1 MADLAFF
8 AISTQPWRESD
19 LQSNLRDYYSKSGSP
34 LHSGGT
40 VEQTQYC
47 YYGLLPAVGP
57 MYGMIVCFNTDGDVI
72 GYVTVDIDYPKDA

>member
-57 MYGMIVCFNTDGDVI
+57 MYGMIRETAVAIARISQSGW
-72 GYVTVDIDYPKDA
+72 PMPR